1 MTIAT
6 VNPTTGETL
15 KTFEPYDET
24 EVDRRLA
31 LADRA
36 FRSFRKMGL
45 DERARLVRSLADLLD
60 EDKASLAET
69 MTTEMGKPVVQARA
83 EMTKCA
89 DGLRFYA
96 ENAPAM
102 LADEPVTTT
111 AAKHGS
117 YVKYQPIGPVL
128 AVMPWNFPLWQVIRF
143 AAPAFMAGN
152 VTLLKHASNVPQT
165 ALYLED
171 AARRAGFADGVF
183 QTLLVGSDRVQQI
196 LEDDRVK
203 AATLTGSEAA
213 GRSVAAIA
221 GRAIKKTVLE
231 LGGADPFIVMPSA
244 DLERAVE
251 VGLWA
256 RIQNNGQSCIAA
268 KRFILHDAIADEYEE
283 RYGEAMS
290 KLVVGDPLDEATQ
303 IGPLATAQGRDE
315 VNEQIADALSK
326 GAKPLCGGGTVGR
339 PGLVRPAHGAV
350 GHNAGHARLSRRG
363 LRAGHRV
370 LPGRRH
376 RRGDS
381 ARQRHGLRAR
391 LERLDRGPG
400 RAAAL
405 RRRDRG
411 GHGLHQLVHGL
422 VLRPALR
429 WDQALGVRTGA
440 DTPRH
445 PRVHQRQDRLGR
457 LTAERRGPVD
467 GAGRSV
473 VVQPPACGAD
483 DLQTRQR
490 PDEALHGVECLDDD
504 ALGGRRRGDLDER
517 ALMQVLVV
525 RLGDRDRE
533 P

>member
-1 MTIAT
+1 MTVTIAT

-15 KTFEPYDET
+15 KTFEPYDES

-31 LADRA
+31 LSEQA
-36 FRSFRKMGL
+36 FRSFRRMGL

-60 EDKASLAET
+60 AEKASLAET

-83 EMTKCA
+83 EIAKCA
-89 DGLRFYA
+89 NGLRFYA
-96 ENAPAM
+96 DNAPAM

-111 AAKHGS
+111 VAKHGS

-152 VTLLKHASNVPQT
+152 VVLLKHASNVPQT

-171 AARRAGFADGVF
+171 VARRAGFAEGVF

-213 GRSVAAIA
+213 GRSVASTA
-221 GRAIKKTVLE
+221 GRTIKKTVLE

-268 KRFILHDAIADEYEE
+268 KRFILHNAIADEYEE
-283 RYGEAMS
+283 RYGEAMT

-326 GAKPLCGGGTVGR
+326 GAKPLCGGGTV
-339 PGLVRPAHGAV
+339 
-350 GHNAGHARLSRRG
+350 
-363 LRAGHRV
+363 
-370 LPGRRH
+370 
-376 RRGDS
+376 D
-381 ARQRHGLRAR
+381 
-391 LERLDRGPG
+391 GPG
-400 RAAAL
+400 WFVQPTAL
-405 RRRDRG
+405 
-411 GHGLHQLVHGL
+411 
-422 VLRPALR
+422 
-429 WDQALGVRTGA
+429 TGITA
-440 DTPRH
+440 DM
-445 PRVHQRQDRLGR
+445 RVYKD
-457 LTAERRGPVD
+457 EVFGPVTAFFRVGD
-467 GAGRSV
+467 I
-473 VVQPPACGAD
+473 
-483 DLQTRQR
+483 
-490 PDEALHGVECLDDD
+490 DEAIALANDTDFGLGSNAWTEDAAEQRRFAEEIEAGMVFINSFTVSYFDLPFGGIKRSGYGRELTHHGI
-504 ALGGRRRGDLDER
+504 
-517 ALMQVLVV
+517 
-525 RLGDRDRE
+525 RE
-533 P
+533 FTNIKTVWVD